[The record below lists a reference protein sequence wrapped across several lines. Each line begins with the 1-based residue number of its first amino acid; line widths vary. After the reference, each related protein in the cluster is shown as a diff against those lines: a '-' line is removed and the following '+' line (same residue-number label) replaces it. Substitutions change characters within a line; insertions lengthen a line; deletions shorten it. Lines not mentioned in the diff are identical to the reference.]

1 LLLFS
6 FFHPQKEQVYSGIN
20 VAVAAPQ
27 NIRVLSSTGS
37 VIYSGFVQT
46 AVDITLPAN
55 GIYIVSGE
63 NEVQKI
69 LF

>member
-1 LLLFS
+1 
-6 FFHPQKEQVYSGIN
+6 
-20 VAVAAPQ
+20 
-27 NIRVLSSTGS
+27 VLSGTGA
-37 VIYSGFVQT
+37 VTYSGFVQT